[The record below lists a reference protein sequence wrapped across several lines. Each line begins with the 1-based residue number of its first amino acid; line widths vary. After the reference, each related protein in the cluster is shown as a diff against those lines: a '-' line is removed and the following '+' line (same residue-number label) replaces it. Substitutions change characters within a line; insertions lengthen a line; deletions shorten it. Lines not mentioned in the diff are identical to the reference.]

1 MVHLAY
7 VCVFGTL
14 ALSEAHKTAAFFD
27 QITGRPPAKD
37 FGARRKAYDEAKA
50 KQEQE
55 YEYEYYDEDSAVR
68 KMRPLSS
75 SSAKQHCVLE

>member
-1 MVHLAY
+1 MVQLAY

-37 FGARRKAYDEAKA
+37 FGARRRAYEEAKA

-55 YEYEYYDEDSAVR
+55 YEYEYYDEDSAVGKR
-68 KMRPLSS
+68 NSVK
-75 SSAKQHCVLE
+75 AKNRHL